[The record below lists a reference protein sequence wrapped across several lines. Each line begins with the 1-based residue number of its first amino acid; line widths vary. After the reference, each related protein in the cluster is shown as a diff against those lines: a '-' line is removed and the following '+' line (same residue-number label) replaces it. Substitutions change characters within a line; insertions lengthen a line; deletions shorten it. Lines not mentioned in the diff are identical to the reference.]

1 MTARHVAILLAAV
14 LAGCA
19 VAGRAD
25 PAGKDRLVL
34 RGELVSP
41 ERVDLTPDSLAIV
54 ELRADGAGPPQLVA
68 EQRRQ
73 LDGRP
78 LPVPFELSV
87 DSSALESRRRLV
99 FRGAIVATRGPMHVT
114 EPVEIE
120 ARSGIVQLGPLRLRR
135 VERIAFGR
143 SYRCGDT
150 LVVFGALGPHP
161 RMIVGGEAFDL
172 EPAESASGAR
182 YEAIDGSD
190 TRFWSKGDRATVTV
204 RGVDLP
210 ECRAIVEP
218 GPVRQTFPPGS

>member
-1 MTARHVAILLAAV
+1 MTARRVAVLLAAAAV

-19 VAGRAD
+19 MAGRAD

-41 ERVDLTPDSLAIV
+41 ERVDLTPDSLAIL
-54 ELRADGAGPPQLVA
+54 ELRADGAGPPQPVA
-68 EQRRQ
+68 EQRQQ

-99 FRGAIVATRGPMHVT
+99 FRGAIVSTRGPMHVT

-120 ARSGIVQLGPLRLRR
+120 ARAGIVELGPLRLRR
-135 VERIAFGR
+135 VERIAFGTP
-143 SYRCGDT
+143 YRCGDT

-172 EPAESASGAR
+172 EAAESASGAR
-182 YEAIDGSD
+182 YEALDGSD

-204 RGVDLP
+204 RGVKLP
-210 ECRAIVEP
+210 ECRVIVEP
-218 GPVRQTFPPGS
+218 GPVR